1 MEVYGRDDAVLGKLA
16 VWSVVF
22 IDLEKGPQGG
32 RLVLSYDLDEK
43 RVVVVGLSS
52 SLIKTWEGEKE
63 GTRKYLVGNVARWL
77 WYCKE

>member
-1 MEVYGRDDAVLGKLA
+1 MKVYGRDNGVLGKLA
-16 VWSVVF
+16 VWSVIF
-22 IDLEKGPQGG
+22 IDLEKGPQGD

-43 RVVVVGLSS
+43 RVVVGLSY

-77 WYCKE
+77 QYCKE